1 MAELNKL
8 YHICLD
14 ARSLNENTLPKMV
27 CSQNPEEVIADLMS
41 ICSSANQ
48 CKEPI
53 LNVDKDFQ
61 TFKEFLEN
69 EDDND
74 KTLYFHH

>member
-1 MAELNKL
+1 
-8 YHICLD
+8 
-14 ARSLNENTLPKMV
+14 
-27 CSQNPEEVIADLMS
+27 MS
-41 ICSSANQ
+41 ISSSADR

-74 KTLYFHH
+74 KTLYFSLLDIRAAHNSLPLTEQTTQLT